1 MKVTLDDLAKMTG
14 LSKST
19 ISRAMNN
26 TGPVSESARLA
37 IERAISETG
46 YNRKSVC
53 HEGSSIASKMI
64 LMISTDLSEHMHTRY
79 LKSFNRF
86 FRERGFVVCALDC
99 DFDLQNE
106 LSYLKFASEN
116 NFYGVFLLSLIKDGD
131 ASYYSR
137 LKDFACPIV
146 MINRQYSPSDFDAV
160 CVDNYQAG
168 YMACEQLLKHG
179 HQKIGIL
186 SGPGD
191 FFSVKNKVWGA
202 LDAIVAHKLQ
212 IQPGKDVVSTQ
223 NAGYH
228 DGYVYGS
235 RLVSE
240 QLPYTGVFCTNY
252 ALARGLSDALK
263 AFNIEVPRDVSIVC
277 TDNSQVPDS
286 IQDITTISNNEMDIA
301 FAAGELLMERIE
313 HPDMPVRRIVF
324 PPTRVIGNSVD
335 DCREE
340 RTSL

>member
-1 MKVTLDDLAKMTG
+1 MKVTLDDLAKLTG

-26 TGPVSESARLA
+26 TGPVSEAARLA
-37 IERAISETG
+37 IERAVSETG
-46 YNRKSVC
+46 YNRKPACHDGTSV
-53 HEGSSIASKMI
+53 ASKMI

-106 LSYLKFASEN
+106 LSYLKFASEH
-116 NFYGVFLLSLIKDGD
+116 NFYGVFLLSLAKDGD
-131 ASYYSR
+131 ASYYNR
-137 LKDFACPIV
+137 LKDFSCPIV

-160 CVDNYQAG
+160 CVDNYRAG
-168 YMACEQLLKHG
+168 YMACEQLLKHN

-191 FFSVKNKVWGA
+191 FFSIKNKIWGA
-202 LDAIVAHKLQ
+202 LDAIAAYQLR
-212 IQPGKDVVSTQ
+212 IQADQDITSTR
-223 NAGYH
+223 NADYH

-240 QLPYTGVFCTNY
+240 KLPYTGCS
-252 ALARGLSDALK
+252 ARAMLWPE
-263 AFNIEVPRDVSIVC
+263 AFPMR
-277 TDNSQVPDS
+277 
-286 IQDITTISNNEMDIA
+286 
-301 FAAGELLMERIE
+301 
-313 HPDMPVRRIVF
+313 
-324 PPTRVIGNSVD
+324 
-335 DCREE
+335 
-340 RTSL
+340 